1 MGYYGFM
8 VVFSFISCGS
18 MDSEDLK
25 YLSDIFI
32 NRISEL
38 VVYLQCL
45 LHTHLI
51 ALYVGLVYFNPLSTI
66 LVN

>member
-8 VVFSFISCGS
+8 VVFSFVSRCS
-18 MDSEDLK
+18 MDSVDLK
-25 YLSDIFI
+25 YLNDVFI

-51 ALYVGLVYFNPLSTI
+51 VLYVGLVYFNPLSTR